1 VKATDPHVCPN
12 CGERVTM
19 FAAGCSI
26 CGADLDPH
34 RAEAHPLRRLFGRIR
49 NSRGRRRTVAG
60 PMRPRP
66 R

>member
-1 VKATDPHVCPN
+1 MKVSGPNVCPN

-26 CGADLDPH
+26 CGESLDPH
-34 RAEAHPLRRLFGRIR
+34 RAEAPALRRLLARIR
-49 NSRGRRRTVAG
+49 RIRARQPATARAI
-60 PMRPRP
+60 RPRP